1 MLCSYID
8 FGGLINIFPD
18 LNGKGKV
25 EFDDLYIG
33 EYGEV
38 FEAVISAIK
47 KDESILESCQNI
59 FSNVLKGNYSAIEL

>member
-38 FEAVISAIK
+38 FEG
-47 KDESILESCQNI
+47 CNI
-59 FSNVLKGNYSAIEL
+59 CN